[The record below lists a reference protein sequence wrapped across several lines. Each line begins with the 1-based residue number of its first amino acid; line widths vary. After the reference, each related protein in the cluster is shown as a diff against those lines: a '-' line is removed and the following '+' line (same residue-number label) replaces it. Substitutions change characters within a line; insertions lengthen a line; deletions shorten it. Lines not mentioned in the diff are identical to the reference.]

1 MKRSIVYPKALTEGD
16 RIAILSPASIVKRHY
31 VNDAIEVLK
40 RCGWEPYLGSC
51 TLSSH
56 GTYSG
61 PQALRIE
68 DFKVAF
74 EDPSTRAIYCSR
86 GGYGCVQLLE
96 ALGKVDIQ
104 SDPKWLIGFSD
115 VSALHALMQSKGVAS
130 IHAPMVKHL
139 SENNGLDVW
148 SQSLFSILRGN
159 NVEYKWP
166 HHEFNRC
173 GETTGRIVG
182 GNLVVLS
189 QLINTPFDMFEE
201 GVILFI
207 EDIAE
212 AIYKIERI
220 MWQLRLSGV
229 LGSLKGLIVGQ
240 FVEYNP
246 DKNYATMETMLREM
260 LAPYSFP
267 IAFNAPLGHVND
279 NMPLVEGAMASL
291 NVEAEFTHLS
301 LRME

>member
-1 MKRSIVYPKALTEGD
+1 
-16 RIAILSPASIVKRHY
+16 
-31 VNDAIEVLK
+31 
-40 RCGWEPYLGSC
+40 
-51 TLSSH
+51 
-56 GTYSG
+56 
-61 PQALRIE
+61 
-68 DFKVAF
+68 
-74 EDPSTRAIYCSR
+74 
-86 GGYGCVQLLE
+86 
-96 ALGKVDIQ
+96 
-104 SDPKWLIGFSD
+104 
-115 VSALHALMQSKGVAS
+115 
-130 IHAPMVKHL
+130 MVKHL
-139 SENNGLDVW
+139 SENNGLDEW

-166 HHEFNRC
+166 HHEFNLC

-240 FVEYNP
+240 FVEYKP

-291 NVEAEFTHLS
+291 KVAAEFTHLS

>member
-1 MKRSIVYPKALTEGD
+1 
-16 RIAILSPASIVKRHY
+16 
-31 VNDAIEVLK
+31 
-40 RCGWEPYLGSC
+40 
-51 TLSSH
+51 
-56 GTYSG
+56 
-61 PQALRIE
+61 
-68 DFKVAF
+68 
-74 EDPSTRAIYCSR
+74 
-86 GGYGCVQLLE
+86 
-96 ALGKVDIQ
+96 
-104 SDPKWLIGFSD
+104 
-115 VSALHALMQSKGVAS
+115 
-130 IHAPMVKHL
+130 
-139 SENNGLDVW
+139 
-148 SQSLFSILRGN
+148 
-159 NVEYKWP
+159 
-166 HHEFNRC
+166 
-173 GETTGRIVG
+173 
-182 GNLVVLS
+182 
-189 QLINTPFDMFEE
+189 MFEE

-291 NVEAEFTHLS
+291 TVEAEFTRLS